1 MARVL
6 FFGRLSDAAG
16 TEELLIPLPA
26 QAQHVSDLKLLLVR
40 LHPELGGALEDPTI
54 RVAINQKFAAR
65 QGVVEALSTLDFGSR
80 ERFVRLNAL
89 KAVIPLDVI
98 FVERHQ

>member
-54 RVAINQKFAAR
+54 RVAINQKLAP
-65 QGVVEALSTLDFGSR
+65 VKSDPE
-80 ERFVRLNAL
+80 
-89 KAVIPLDVI
+89 I
-98 FVERHQ
+98 FDRDEIAFMPPMSGG